1 MESRTH
7 PGPGREPGTG
17 PGVDP
22 GALERTAAQVQAL
35 VDRLAPDHTLPR
47 KPAEGTLWH
56 DLGEAVRA
64 AYLKRAQ
71 ESGSRS
77 GRALVMAGP
86 PGAGK
91 SRVVQ
96 TARQALDPS
105 SHQRLG
111 VDETGMTTVDAD
123 DVKQLLLGT
132 PVTGLEVDPHLLGRA
147 RAHWQALLADHAPG
161 VLADGQPVNR
171 GALATLVH
179 PMSTTT
185 ADTVRQALLKERFD
199 VKIEGTLQWMP
210 TPTTGQGPT
219 LVRELKAARYTQV
232 TVVVAD
238 TDQATCLEGARTR
251 WEQAR
256 TQADPAA
263 RYTPPEAVTSTF
275 TTDGTG
281 TTVSRPVTNAR
292 ATHELATQIDQF
304 AGVDLLV
311 VSRRAGRAPTV
322 EHTDRHGR
330 TRHHVPDAHE
340 RARTQQ
346 APTRSDPA
354 APAPA
359 GARQTLD
366 KIRSLAAARTQ
377 DPRPRTNPHP
387 THHHTR

>member
-7 PGPGREPGTG
+7 PGPGRDPGSG

-47 KPAEGTLWH
+47 KPTEGTFWH
-56 DLGEAVRA
+56 RLSKGIER

-132 PVTGLEVDPHLLGRA
+132 AVTGLEVDPHLLGRA

-185 ADTVRQALLKERFD
+185 ADTVRQDLLKERFD

-219 LVRELKAARYTQV
+219 LVRELEAARYTQV

-256 TQADPAA
+256 SQGDPAA

-275 TTDGTG
+275 TTGQDG

-292 ATHELATQIDQF
+292 ATHELATQVRRF
-304 AGVDLLV
+304 AGADLIV
-311 VSRRAGRAPTV
+311 VSRRAGHPPTV

-330 TRHHVPDAHE
+330 THHHTPNPTPPT
-340 RARTQQ
+340 TQQ
-346 APTRSDPA
+346 ATPRPALTTTFPPTPPPTPP
-354 APAPA
+354 PAPTPPA
-359 GARQTLD
+359 T
-366 KIRSLAAARTQ
+366 
-377 DPRPRTNPHP
+377 PRPAP
-387 THHHTR
+387 THHTPTLER